1 MVLDVKMEFYNEG
14 NNFDLGLNNQNKDLA
29 FVTMTKIREEVSSN
43 STKMNNFNK
52 HSQLPSNLT
61 NKLIELNEI
70 VGQSVFD
77 KTVTSSHEPSS
88 YEPNIDI
95 THKKTKSN
103 GWVVR
108 G

>member
-52 HSQLPSNLT
+52 HS
-61 NKLIELNEI
+61 
-70 VGQSVFD
+70 
-77 KTVTSSHEPSS
+77 
-88 YEPNIDI
+88 
-95 THKKTKSN
+95 
-103 GWVVR
+103 
-108 G
+108 